1 MDTPARPR
9 IVSVKT
15 STSLG
20 HLGVT
25 PRYCCQDKA
34 LRLFNRA
41 MNPNVLSHIYQII
54 LFQIIIIIDLLKKI
68 VFSKIKGEVFFQLE
82 DLTFVRHSIDI
93 LKVMLQRHMYL
104 H

>member
-41 MNPNVLSHIYQII
+41 MNPNVLSHINQII
-54 LFQIIIIIDLLKKI
+54 LFQIIIIIIDLLKKI

-82 DLTFVRHSIDI
+82 DLTFVRPGIYI
-93 LKVMLQRHMYL
+93 
-104 H
+104 